1 MTTFAD
7 QFNKDKEQVKT
18 GGGWYKITE
27 GSNKLRIISE
37 PVIFFEKFGRG
48 ICYHEC
54 GFEGS
59 AKYLA
64 HVLDYKDNQVK
75 LMKIPYSTMES
86 IVGFMTNEEYAFSA
100 FPMPYDITIQAKNA
114 GKKEVEYTIVPAR
127 NNTPIPQGAMDE
139 YNKQK
144 PINDILERMKE
155 KQIEKDKQDGVYES
169 KEDRLARLH
178 KEYEESGNKP
188 EEIDTIDY
196 PEEDMSP
203 EDIDAAMGA

>member
-1 MTTFAD
+1 MTNFAD

-27 GSNKLRIISE
+27 GANRLRVIGE
-37 PVIFFEKFGRG
+37 PIIFFEKFNRG
-48 ICYHEC
+48 ICYTDC

-64 HVLDYKDNQVK
+64 WVLDHKDNQVK
-75 LMKIPYSTMES
+75 LMKIPYSIMEA
-86 IVGFMTNEEYAFSA
+86 IVSFMTNEEYTFST

-114 GKKEVEYTIVPAR
+114 GKKEVEYAVVAAR
-127 NNTPIPQGAMDE
+127 SNTPVPDVAMDE
-139 YNKQK
+139 YKKQK
-144 PINDILERMKE
+144 PVAEIIARMKE

-188 EEIDTIDY
+188 AEIDTIDY

>member
-1 MTTFAD
+1 MTSFVD

-27 GSNKLRIISE
+27 GSNKLRIISAPE
-37 PVIFFEKFGRG
+37 IFFEKFGRG

-75 LMKIPYSTMES
+75 LMKIPYSIMET
-86 IVGFMTNEEYAFSA
+86 IVGYMTNDEYAFSA

-114 GKKEVEYTIVPAR
+114 GKKEVEYVLVPSR
-127 NNTPIPQGAMDE
+127 NNSTVPESAMHE
-139 YNKQK
+139 YRKQK
-144 PINDILERMKE
+144 SVTEIIERMKE
-155 KQIEKDKQDGVYES
+155 KQIEKDKQDGIYET
-169 KEDRLARLH
+169 KEERLARLQ
-178 KEYEESGNKP
+178 KEYEESGNKQ
-188 EEIDTIDY
+188 EDMDTIEY
-196 PEEDMSP
+196 PDEYMSP
-203 EDIDAAMGA
+203 EDIDAAMEG